1 LSAAQRCSACSLSE
15 AITCKILMHRRA
27 GSPQAAG
34 ETLVSQSSAMPQL
47 DGRVRSAM
55 LHPSAPEIDYSML
68 SSLSENRSLAFAPPS
83 PTPVDPVPT
92 NRLRAIQRSAAD
104 NDRLSA
110 EQPEPHLQQLI
121 KHSMDD
127 ELLLL
132 DQQRTDHTQTQAAL
146 IKERQKQISTYSITQ
161 AQLQLLGFPRIVGYG

>member
-1 LSAAQRCSACSLSE
+1 MSAAQRCSACSLRE
-15 AITCKILMHRRA
+15 EITCRITTHR
-27 GSPQAAG
+27 GSHRMSP
-34 ETLVSQSSAMPQL
+34 TTRWFHNPLTMPRL